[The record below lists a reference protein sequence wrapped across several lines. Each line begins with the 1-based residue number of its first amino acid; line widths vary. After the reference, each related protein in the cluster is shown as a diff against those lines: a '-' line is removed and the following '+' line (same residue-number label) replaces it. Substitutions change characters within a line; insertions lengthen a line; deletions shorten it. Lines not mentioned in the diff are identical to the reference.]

1 MPAKKLAAYRA
12 KRDFGRT
19 HEPSGAINVAE
30 APHLRFVI
38 QKHAATRLHYD
49 FRLEWK
55 GVFLSWAVTRGPSL
69 DPAEKRLAVEVEDHP
84 LDYGDFE
91 GTIPKGQYGGGTV
104 MLWDR
109 GFWAPEGDAD
119 TMLKKGDLKFVLEG
133 EKLHG
138 SWVLVR
144 MRHDRNTKYGKS
156 KHTNWL
162 LIKHR
167 DQYAKAGDGEA
178 VLKKDRSVASGRD
191 LEAIAAG
198 TGKKPTPFMRR
209 KNYAADAVWNSRKKD
224 TRGEGQ
230 EEREEA
236 QGKIVKSLPRFIAP
250 QLARSEDRPPSGPG
264 WVHEIKF
271 DGYRLQAR
279 IENGKATL
287 FTRKGLDWSGRFP
300 EIAHALSR
308 LPDCIL
314 DGEAVALDHKG
325 VPDFSGLQAALWEKN
340 TKNLVFFVFD
350 LLFEGRED
358 LRTLSLTA
366 RKTRLGKLLARA
378 KNPLIRYVEHLDGG
392 GNAVWE
398 SARRLNLE
406 GIISKR
412 AGAPYTS
419 GRGDHWIKA
428 KCRAGHEVVIGGW
441 STTEGKFR
449 SLLAGVHK
457 GRELVYVGRVGTGY
471 DGKTV
476 ARLLPR
482 LKKLESKTSPFGG
495 ENAPRPEKGVHWL
508 KPDLVAEIEFA
519 GFSGDGMVR
528 QASFKG
534 LRQDKAAD
542 EVEAEM
548 PASAK
553 KTRLTKP
560 AASANAKPMTASV
573 VMGITISK
581 PDKALWPDA
590 GDGKPVTKLDL
601 ARYLE
606 EIGPWMLPHIQGRP
620 CSIVRAPDGIGG
632 EHFSNA
638 MPCAAAPSFSGR

>member
-19 HEPSGAINVAE
+19 REPSGGAKVAE
-30 APHLRFVI
+30 ASHLRFVV

-109 GFWAPEGDAD
+109 GFWAPEGDAAA
-119 TMLKKGDLKFVLEG
+119 MLKKGDLKFVLEG

-144 MRHDRNTKYGKS
+144 MRNDRNAKYGKS

-178 VLKKDRSVASGRD
+178 VLKKDHSVASGRD
-191 LEAIAAG
+191 LDAIAAG
-198 TGKKPTPFMRR
+198 KGKKPTPFMRR
-209 KNYAADAVWNSRKKD
+209 KSYAADAVWNSRKKD
-224 TRGEGQ
+224 TRGESQ
-230 EEREEA
+230 EEQDEPR
-236 QGKIVKSLPRFIAP
+236 GKTVKSLPRFIAP
-250 QLARSEDRPPSGPG
+250 QLARSEDRPPPGPG

-279 IENGKATL
+279 IEKGKATL

-300 EIAHALSR
+300 EIAHALR
-308 LPDCIL
+308 LLPDCIL

-325 VPDFSGLQAALWEKN
+325 VPDFSGLQVALSEKN
-340 TKNLVFFVFD
+340 TKDLVFFVFD

-358 LRTLSLTA
+358 LRALPLTA
-366 RKTRLGKLLARA
+366 RKIRLEKLLIRA
-378 KNPLIRYVEHLDGG
+378 KSPLIRYVEHLSGG
-392 GNAVWE
+392 GDTVWE
-398 SARRLNLE
+398 SACRLDLE

-419 GRGDHWIKA
+419 GRGDHWVKA

-441 STTEGKFR
+441 STTDGKFR
-449 SLLAGVHK
+449 SLLVGVHK
-457 GRELVYVGRVGTGY
+457 GKSLVYVGRVGTGY

-482 LKKLESKTSPFGG
+482 LKQLESKTSSFGG
-495 ENAPRPEKGVHWL
+495 ENAPRAEKWVH
-508 KPDLVAEIEFA
+508 
-519 GFSGDGMVR
+519 
-528 QASFKG
+528 
-534 LRQDKAAD
+534 
-542 EVEAEM
+542 
-548 PASAK
+548 
-553 KTRLTKP
+553 
-560 AASANAKPMTASV
+560 
-573 VMGITISK
+573 
-581 PDKALWPDA
+581 
-590 GDGKPVTKLDL
+590 
-601 ARYLE
+601 
-606 EIGPWMLPHIQGRP
+606 
-620 CSIVRAPDGIGG
+620 
-632 EHFSNA
+632 
-638 MPCAAAPSFSGR
+638 